1 MNSRLFAMGRI
12 SGDNKLQFYCIFDLL
27 STITYDRYVCNV
39 IGQMSS
45 FSLSFKA
52 LEDDETQL

>member
-1 MNSRLFAMGRI
+1 MKSRLFAMGRI

-27 STITYDRYVCNV
+27 LLLMIDMCNV